1 MTMKNFFLSITVLLF
16 CQICQSQN
24 LSTAPT
30 SEADM
35 FSNARGGSPMLNLVM
50 MDLRNNQQQKDLGEV
65 LGSPY
70 STPNFIKSSLYYG
83 EESQGE
89 YYVRYNALNS
99 IIEIK
104 KTSSAEEEPKQLYAD
119 KEVRVKYL
127 NKELRFTTYIN
138 KKNETKNGYL
148 SLIYDGKKYKLY
160 HRLAVKY
167 SEGKAAANSM
177 VSDIPSRFAHF
188 EEYYFQ
194 KDGINRIDFLPSQ
207 NGKFLKQFEKEVR
220 EQLKTFIQK
229 KNINLGNEE
238 DLTQT
243 FEFLNTL

>member
-1 MTMKNFFLSITVLLF
+1 MKKFYLPLTALLLYQF
-16 CQICQSQN
+16 GISQN
-24 LSTAPT
+24 LSSAPT

-50 MDLRNNQQQKDLGEV
+50 MDLRNNQQDKDLGEV
-65 LGSPY
+65 VGSPY
-70 STPNFIKSSLYYG
+70 STPNFVKSTLFYG

-89 YYVRYNALNS
+89 YFVRYNALNS

-104 KTSSAEEEPKQLYAD
+104 KSSSKEEEAKQLYAD

-127 NKELRFTTYIN
+127 NRELRFTTYIN
-138 KKNETKNGYL
+138 KKKETKNGYL
-148 SLIYDGKKYKLY
+148 SLIYDGPSYKLY

-177 VSDIPSRFAHF
+177 VADIPSRFAHF

-194 KDGINRIDFLPSQ
+194 NVGIERIDYLPLQ
-207 NGKFLKQFEKEVR
+207 NGKFMKQFDKTVR
-220 EQLKTFIQK
+220 DQIKTFIQDK
-229 KNINLGNEE
+229 HINLDNEE
-238 DLTQT
+238 DLIQI
-243 FEFLNTL
+243 FEFVNTL